1 MTAPKKFLFDTSF
14 EPADDSA
21 KAAPKPQY
29 FDEDL
34 ARARD
39 EGHAA
44 GREEGRQEALAE
56 IENAAAQAQA
66 AIGQALATLREDLD
80 DMREQNTR
88 MAVEVAVA
96 VIRKI
101 YPRLADNHAMA
112 EIEAVVADAIARL
125 GEEPRIVVRV
135 SDALLDPVRERV
147 GELTQNA
154 AFEGR
159 VIFLAQ
165 DDMAPGDVRIEW
177 ADGGA
182 ERDTER
188 LWQEIDELI
197 RRMARPSGAPNGGA
211 AEPEPS
217 GGAHGATD

>member
-1 MTAPKKFLFDTSF
+1 MAAPKKFLFDTSF
-14 EPADDSA
+14 EPADEGA

-34 ARARD
+34 ARALE
-39 EGHAA
+39 EGRVA
-44 GREEGRQEALAE
+44 GREEGRQEALGQ
-56 IENAAAQAQA
+56 IENAASQAQA
-66 AIGQALATLREDLD
+66 AIGQALATLRQGLD
-80 DMREQNTR
+80 DMRETNTR

-96 VIRKI
+96 VVRKI
-101 YPRLADNHAMA
+101 YPRLADAHAMA
-112 EIEAVVADAIARL
+112 EIEAVVSGAIARL

-135 SDALLDPVRERV
+135 SDGLLDPVRERV
-147 GELTQNA
+147 GELTRNA

-159 VIFLAQ
+159 VIFLAEA
-165 DDMAPGDVRIEW
+165 DMAPGDVRVEW

-211 AEPEPS
+211 AEPERS
-217 GGAHGATD
+217 VGADGATD